1 MSFRARAETW
11 FDSKSSGALSVDGP
25 TVYCQSL
32 TCDRVISLDGL
43 QLLESKEFFWR

>member
-25 TVYCQSL
+25 TVYCH
-32 TCDRVISLDGL
+32 CDRVISLDGL